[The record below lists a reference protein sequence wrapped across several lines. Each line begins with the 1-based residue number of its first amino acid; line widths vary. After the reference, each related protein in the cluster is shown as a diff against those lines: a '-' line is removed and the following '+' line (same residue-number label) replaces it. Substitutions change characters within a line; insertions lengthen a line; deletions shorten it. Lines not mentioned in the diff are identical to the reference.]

1 MVAWAKHRV
10 PGRSVATYTA
20 SVDGVE
26 FVARKGRDW
35 FVVDS
40 AAGGR
45 ARGELLRKGVWLVQ
59 CKGSGPVVYEASRE
73 VALGLAVEGMLAK

>member
-1 MVAWAKHRV
+1 MLVWAKRKV
-10 PGRSVATYTA
+10 AGQRAATYTA

-45 ARGELLRKGVWLVQ
+45 ARGKLLRKGVWLVQ
-59 CKGSGPVVYEASRE
+59 GKGSGPVVYEASRE